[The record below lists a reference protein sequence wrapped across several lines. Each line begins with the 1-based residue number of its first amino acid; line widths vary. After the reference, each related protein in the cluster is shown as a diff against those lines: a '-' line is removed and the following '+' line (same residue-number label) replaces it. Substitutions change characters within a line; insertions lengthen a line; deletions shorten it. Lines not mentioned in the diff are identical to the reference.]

1 MRGEEILKKIRNLI
15 NVTETSSQV
24 STCKIGIINMRLIL
38 IILVVIL
45 VVILVQFNIHLK
57 VNSTMESD
65 AFHLGLKH
73 TTPVYMN
80 FIPLD

>member
-1 MRGEEILKKIRNLI
+1 MRGEEILKEIRNLI

-38 IILVVIL
+38 IIL

>member
-45 VVILVQFNIHLK
+45 VQFNIHLK